1 MNFLYLLLLQLLA
14 HFLADYTFQN
24 DKKAMCKN
32 QKGFKSTYL
41 KWHILIVFITSW
53 ILSFQLKFVVAS
65 LLIAITHWL
74 IDGLKPKLN
83 KGKYSFFIDQ
93 ILHISIIIVIIY
105 FYIQKIG
112 FEEPLLKIPIKYILL
127 FLAFYLTEKPA
138 NILIREIFKL
148 YKIKFNSAINELL
161 NAGKLIGIIER
172 WLILFFVF
180 LNQYEAIGFL
190 IAAKSILRYNPNND
204 KENFN
209 KTEYVLV
216 GTMLSFFIAI
226 FIGTIIK
233 MSIENIK

>member
-1 MNFLYLLLLQLLA
+1 MDFLSHLSLQLLA
-14 HFLADYTFQN
+14 HFLADYTFQD
-24 DKKAMCKN
+24 DKKAQDKN
-32 QKGFKSTYL
+32 KKGFKSSFL
-41 KWHILIVFITSW
+41 KWHVLIVFITSW
-53 ILSFQLKFVVAS
+53 ILSFQIKFVFAS
-65 LLIAITHWL
+65 LIIALTHWL

-93 ILHISIIIVIIY
+93 FLHIGILTTVTY
-105 FYIQKIG
+105 FYVQKIG
-112 FEEPLLKIPIKYILL
+112 SETPLLTIPLKYTLL
-127 FLAFYLTEKPA
+127 ILAFYLTEKPT

-148 YKIKFNSAINELL
+148 YKIKFDSAKNELL

-172 WLILFFVF
+172 WLILLFVF

-204 KENFN
+204 NKDFN

-226 FIGTIIK
+226 FIGTVVK
-233 MSIENIK
+233 LLIENL